1 MKRLSKSLIL
11 IVVLILIC
19 TLVGC
24 KVEDNVSK
32 NGGQIKS
39 EQDENIEYV
48 EKEVLVKKKEI
59 DHKIGMTVIDNYKYN
74 DYGKVIE
81 LNREIIGEGDKE
93 DAEFKFFYVYD
104 DHQRRIK
111 EVRKNNGQKE
121 VLEKYKYDENGNE
134 VYSYQRL
141 NKHNEEEEIK
151 REYNDK
157 NQLVKEITNKK
168 DFQQVERFKYDQ
180 QGNQIEERDIRKE
193 DGKVVSKF
201 RIISKYDQQ
210 QRKINEKAYRNGE
223 LLREKAWDYDQY
235 GNKILD
241 KEIGEEPLSGKKYCD
256 WHEYKYDKEGNLLK
270 TVEKN
275 RDGVIV
281 DGEIKKYNKQGNNV
295 KKILLGKKGKKTR
308 KYIKS
313 YNKDDKKRKLII
325 KDDSGKLVSITKFLY
340 DNQGNQIGY
349 ITKNRSGKITD
360 ESEYEYNKEGEM
372 VKETWIDI
380 KDGKEVI
387 DQIREYKYDQYGN
400 KTYEI
405 RKNGNGLV
413 LWEQN
418 REYYGKDSLKGYET
432 DTKRRTDEGEIISK
446 HFEKWYDKK
455 GNITK
460 EIDIFNG
467 KTRIN
472 QECDYEYKKIKVREE
487 S

>member
-1 MKRLSKSLIL
+1 MKKNRKI
-11 IVVLILIC
+11 
-19 TLVGC
+19 LVGFLLFIIAITFISC
-24 KVEDNVSK
+24 KTENSMTENDQQVKKNENV
-32 NGGQIKS
+32 
-39 EQDENIEYV
+39 EYV
-48 EKEVLVKKKEI
+48 EKELLVKKKEV

-81 LNREIIGEGDKE
+81 LDREIIGEGDKK
-93 DAEFKFFYVYD
+93 DAEFKFYYVYD

-111 EVRKNNGQKE
+111 EIREDQGEKV

-134 VYSYQRL
+134 VYNYQKL
-141 NKHNEEEEIK
+141 NEHNEEEEIK
-151 REYNDK
+151 RKYNDK
-157 NQLVKEITNKK
+157 NQLVKKITNKEG
-168 DFQQVERFKYDQ
+168 FQQVERFKYDQ

-193 DGKVVSKF
+193 EGKVVSKF

-223 LLREKAWDYDQY
+223 LLREKTWDYDQY
-235 GNKILD
+235 GNKIVD
-241 KEIGEEPLSGKKYCD
+241 KEIGEESLSGKKYCE

-270 TVEKN
+270 KVEKN

-295 KKILLGKKGKKTR
+295 KKILLGKKGEKTR

-325 KDDSGKLVSITKFLY
+325 KDDSGKLVSITQFLY

-360 ESEYEYNKEGEM
+360 KSEYEYNRDGQM
-372 VKETWIDI
+372 IKETWINI
-380 KDGKEVI
+380 ENGKEVI

-455 GNITK
+455 ENITK

-472 QECDYEYKKIKVREE
+472 QEYDYEYKKIKVREE